1 MRVYKCYLH
10 YSDGLNKNLKLS
22 KKEFDET
29 SLVWLHEIETE
40 ELVYLRI
47 RIYEEKNES

>member
-1 MRVYKCYLH
+1 MKVYKCYLH
-10 YSDGLNKNLKLS
+10 YSDGLHKNLKLS

-29 SLVWLHEIETE
+29 FDVWKDEIDNG

-47 RIYEEKNES
+47 RIYEEKNE